1 MQSIM
6 SKPIYIVGDI
16 HGKWDQLFLKIK
28 ASEIRNFTLIGV
40 GDLGVGFLN
49 TERQARQF
57 DYINSFFG
65 GKGIDFIGIR
75 GNHDDPAYF
84 DGSVDFSNFK
94 LLLDYT
100 SLTLN
105 DKEFLFVGGAVSIDR
120 KIRKE
125 GVSYWTNEKFILDY
139 SKIKRC
145 DVLITH
151 SAPSWSGP
159 FDRDGISGWCDRD
172 ETLWDEC
179 LQERKDH
186 DVLIKL
192 CGASHHY
199 CGHFHVIS
207 SVDFDGCVST
217 ILDELEIG
225 EIR

>member
-1 MQSIM
+1 M

-28 ASEIRNFTLIGV
+28 ASEIRDFILIGV
-40 GDLGVGFLN
+40 GDLGIGFLDA
-49 TERQARQF
+49 EKQARQF
-57 DYINSFFG
+57 DYINSFFD
-65 GKGIDFIGIR
+65 GKGVDFIGIR

-84 DGSVDFSNFK
+84 DGSIDRSNFK
-94 LLLDYT
+94 LLADYT
-100 SLTLN
+100 SLSLN

-125 GVSYWTNEKFILDY
+125 GVSYWKDEKFVLDV

-145 DVLITH
+145 DVLVTH
-151 SAPSWSGP
+151 SAPTWSGP
-159 FDRDGISGWCDRD
+159 FDRAGISGWCDRD

-192 CGASHHY
+192 CGASRHY
-199 CGHFHVIS
+199 CGHFHTSS
-207 SVDFDGCVST
+207 SVDFDGCIST
-217 ILDELEIG
+217 ILDELEIK

>member
-1 MQSIM
+1 M

-28 ASEIRNFTLIGV
+28 ASEIRNFILIGV
-40 GDLGVGFLN
+40 GDLGVGFLDADK
-49 TERQARQF
+49 QARQF

-75 GNHDDPAYF
+75 GNHDDPSYF
-84 DGSVDFSNFK
+84 NGSIDRSNFK
-94 LLLDYT
+94 LLPDYT

-125 GVSYWTNEKFILDY
+125 GVSYWTDEKFVLDH

-145 DVLITH
+145 DILVTH
-151 SAPSWSGP
+151 SAPTWSGP
-159 FDRDGISGWCDRD
+159 FDKDGISSWCDRD

-192 CGASHHY
+192 CGASRHY
-199 CGHFHVIS
+199 CGHFHTS
-207 SVDFDGCVST
+207 SLVDFDGCVST
-217 ILDELEIG
+217 ILDELEIK

>member
-1 MQSIM
+1 M

-16 HGKWDQLFLKIK
+16 HGKWDHLFLKIK

-40 GDLGVGFLN
+40 GDLGVGFLDADK
-49 TERQARQF
+49 QARQF

-75 GNHDDPAYF
+75 GNHDDPSYY
-84 DGSVDFSNFK
+84 DGSIDYSNFK
-94 LLLDYT
+94 LLPDYT

-105 DKEFLFVGGAVSIDR
+105 DKEFLFVGGAVSIDH

-125 GVSYWTNEKFILDY
+125 GVSYWADEKFILDH

-145 DVLITH
+145 DVLVTH
-151 SAPSWSGP
+151 SAPTWSGP
-159 FDRDGISGWCDRD
+159 FDKSGISGWCDRD

-192 CGASHHY
+192 CGASRHY
-199 CGHFHVIS
+199 CGHFHTS
-207 SVDFDGCVST
+207 YSVDFDGCIST
-217 ILDELEIG
+217 ILDELEVG

>member
-1 MQSIM
+1 M

-16 HGKWDQLFLKIK
+16 HGKWDHLFLKIK

-40 GDLGVGFLN
+40 GDLGIGFKLDK
-49 TERQARQF
+49 QQSRQF

-75 GNHDDPAYF
+75 GNHDDPSYF
-84 DGSVDFSNFK
+84 NGRVSMSNFK
-94 LLLDYT
+94 LLPDYT

-125 GVSYWTNEKFILDY
+125 GVSYWTDEKFVLDH

-145 DVLITH
+145 DVLVTH
-151 SAPSWSGP
+151 SVPTWSGP
-159 FDRDGISGWCDRD
+159 FDKSGISGWCDRD

-192 CGASHHY
+192 CGASRHY
-199 CGHFHVIS
+199 CGHFHTSS
-207 SVDFDGCVST
+207 SVDFDGCIST
-217 ILDELEIG
+217 ILDELEVK

>member
-1 MQSIM
+1 M

-16 HGKWDQLFLKIK
+16 HGKWDHLFLKIK
-28 ASEIRNFTLIGV
+28 ALEIRNFTLVGV
-40 GDLGVGFLN
+40 GDLGIGFLDADK
-49 TERQARQF
+49 QARQF

-75 GNHDDPAYF
+75 GNHDDPSYY
-84 DGSVDFSNFK
+84 DGSIDYSNFK
-94 LLLDYT
+94 LLPDYT

-125 GVSYWTNEKFILDY
+125 GVSYWADEKFILDH

-145 DVLITH
+145 DVLVTH
-151 SAPSWSGP
+151 SAPTWSGP
-159 FDRDGISGWCDRD
+159 FDKSGISGWCDRD
-172 ETLWDEC
+172 DTLWDEC

-192 CGASHHY
+192 CGASRHY
-199 CGHFHVIS
+199 CGHFHTSS
-207 SVDFDGCVST
+207 SVDFDGCIST
-217 ILDELEIG
+217 ILDELEVK

>member
-1 MQSIM
+1 M

-28 ASEIRNFTLIGV
+28 ASGIRNFTLIGV
-40 GDLGVGFLN
+40 GDLGVGFLDADK
-49 TERQARQF
+49 QARQF
-57 DYINSFFG
+57 DYVNSFFG

-75 GNHDDPAYF
+75 GNHDDPSYY
-84 DGSVDFSNFK
+84 DGSIDYSNFK
-94 LLLDYT
+94 LLPDYT

-125 GVSYWTNEKFILDY
+125 GVSFWTDEKFVLDH

-145 DVLITH
+145 DVLVTH
-151 SAPSWSGP
+151 SAPTWSGP
-159 FDRDGISGWCDRD
+159 FDKSGISGWCDRD

-192 CGASHHY
+192 CGASRHY
-199 CGHFHVIS
+199 CGHFHTSS
-207 SVDFDGCVST
+207 SVDFDGCIST
-217 ILDELEIG
+217 ILDELEVK

>member
-1 MQSIM
+1 M

-40 GDLGVGFLN
+40 GDLGIGFKLDK
-49 TERQARQF
+49 QQSRQF

-75 GNHDDPAYF
+75 GNHDDPSYF
-84 DGSVDFSNFK
+84 DGRVSMSNFK
-94 LLLDYT
+94 LLPDYT

-125 GVSYWTNEKFILDY
+125 GVSYWTDEKFVLDH

-145 DVLITH
+145 DVLVTH
-151 SAPSWSGP
+151 SVPTWSGP
-159 FDRDGISGWCDRD
+159 FDKSGISGWCDRD
-172 ETLWDEC
+172 STLWDEC
-179 LQERKDH
+179 VQERKDH
-186 DVLIKL
+186 DILLKL
-192 CGASHHY
+192 CGASRHY
-199 CGHFHVIS
+199 AGHFHTSS

>member
-1 MQSIM
+1 M

-28 ASEIRNFTLIGV
+28 ASEIRNFTLVGV
-40 GDLGVGFLN
+40 GDLGIGFLDADK
-49 TERQARQF
+49 QARQF

-75 GNHDDPAYF
+75 GNHDDRSYY
-84 DGSVDFSNFK
+84 DRSIDYSNFK
-94 LLLDYT
+94 LLPDYT

-105 DKEFLFVGGAVSIDR
+105 GKEFLFVGGAVSIDR

-125 GVSYWTNEKFILDY
+125 GVSYWTDEKFILDH

-145 DVLITH
+145 DVLVTH
-151 SAPSWSGP
+151 SAPTWSGP
-159 FDRDGISGWCDRD
+159 FDKSGISGWCNRD

-192 CGASHHY
+192 CGASRHY
-199 CGHFHVIS
+199 CGHFHTSS
-207 SVDFDGCVST
+207 SVDFDGCIST
-217 ILDELEIG
+217 ILDELEVK

>member
-1 MQSIM
+1 M

-40 GDLGVGFLN
+40 GDLGVGFLDADK
-49 TERQARQF
+49 QARQF

-75 GNHDDPAYF
+75 GNHDDPSYF
-84 DGSVDFSNFK
+84 NGSIDRSNFK
-94 LLLDYT
+94 LLPDYT

-125 GVSYWTNEKFILDY
+125 GVSYWTDEKFVLDH

-145 DVLITH
+145 DVLVTH
-151 SAPSWSGP
+151 SAPTWSGP
-159 FDRDGISGWCDRD
+159 FDKSGISGWCDRD

-192 CGASHHY
+192 CGASRHY
-199 CGHFHVIS
+199 CGHFHTSS
-207 SVDFDGCVST
+207 SVDFDGCIST
-217 ILDELEIG
+217 ILDELEVK

>member
-1 MQSIM
+1 M

-28 ASEIRNFTLIGV
+28 ASGIRNFTLVGV
-40 GDLGVGFLN
+40 GDLGIGFLDADK
-49 TERQARQF
+49 QARQF
-57 DYINSFFG
+57 DYVNSFFG

-75 GNHDDPAYF
+75 GNHDDPSYY
-84 DGSVDFSNFK
+84 DGSIDYSNFK
-94 LLLDYT
+94 LLPDYT

-125 GVSYWTNEKFILDY
+125 GVSYWADEKFFLDH

-145 DVLITH
+145 DVLVTH
-151 SAPSWSGP
+151 SAPTWSGP
-159 FDRDGISGWCDRD
+159 FDKSGISGWCDRD

-192 CGASHHY
+192 CGASRHY
-199 CGHFHVIS
+199 CGHFHTSS
-207 SVDFDGCVST
+207 SVDFDGCIST
-217 ILDELEIG
+217 ILDELEVK

>member
-1 MQSIM
+1 M

-16 HGKWDQLFLKIK
+16 HGKWDHLFLKIK

-40 GDLGVGFLN
+40 GDLGIGFKLDK
-49 TERQARQF
+49 QQSRQF

-65 GKGIDFIGIR
+65 GKGIDFFGIR

-84 DGSVDFSNFK
+84 DGSIDRSNFK
-94 LLLDYT
+94 LLPDYT
-100 SLTLN
+100 SMTLN

-125 GVSYWTNEKFILDY
+125 GVSYWTDEKFVLDH

-145 DVLITH
+145 DVLVTH
-151 SAPSWSGP
+151 SAPTWSGP
-159 FDRDGISGWCDRD
+159 FDKDGISSWCDRD

-192 CGASHHY
+192 CGASRHY
-199 CGHFHVIS
+199 CGHFHTSS
-207 SVDFDGCVST
+207 SVDFDGCIST
-217 ILDELEIG
+217 ILDELEVK

>member
-1 MQSIM
+1 M

-28 ASEIRNFTLIGV
+28 ASGIRNFTLIGV
-40 GDLGVGFLN
+40 GDLGVGFLDADK
-49 TERQARQF
+49 QARQF
-57 DYINSFFG
+57 DYVNSFFG

-75 GNHDDPAYF
+75 GNHDDPSYY
-84 DGSVDFSNFK
+84 DGSIDYSNFK
-94 LLLDYT
+94 LLPDYT

-125 GVSYWTNEKFILDY
+125 GVSYWADEKFILDH

-145 DVLITH
+145 DVLVTH
-151 SAPSWSGP
+151 SAPTWSGP
-159 FDRDGISGWCDRD
+159 FDKSGISGWCDRD

-192 CGASHHY
+192 CGASRHY
-199 CGHFHVIS
+199 CGHFHTSS
-207 SVDFDGCVST
+207 SVDFDGCIST
-217 ILDELEIG
+217 ILDELEVK

>member
-1 MQSIM
+1 M

-28 ASEIRNFTLIGV
+28 ASGIRNFTLIGV
-40 GDLGVGFLN
+40 GDLGVGFLDADK
-49 TERQARQF
+49 QARQF
-57 DYINSFFG
+57 DYVNSFFG

-75 GNHDDPAYF
+75 GNHDDPSYF
-84 DGSVDFSNFK
+84 NGSIDRSNFK
-94 LLLDYT
+94 LLPDYT

-125 GVSYWTNEKFILDY
+125 GVSFWTDEKFVLDH

-145 DVLITH
+145 DVLVTH
-151 SAPSWSGP
+151 SAPTWSGP
-159 FDRDGISGWCDRD
+159 FDKSGISGWCDRD

-192 CGASHHY
+192 CGASRHY
-199 CGHFHVIS
+199 CGHFHTSS
-207 SVDFDGCVST
+207 SVDFDGCIST
-217 ILDELEIG
+217 ILDELEVK

>member
-1 MQSIM
+1 M

-16 HGKWDQLFLKIK
+16 HGKWDHLFLKIK
-28 ASEIRNFTLIGV
+28 ASEIRNFTLVGV
-40 GDLGVGFLN
+40 GDLGIGFLDADK
-49 TERQARQF
+49 QARQF

-75 GNHDDPAYF
+75 GNHDDPSYY
-84 DGSVDFSNFK
+84 DGSIDYSNFK
-94 LLLDYT
+94 LLPDYT

-125 GVSYWTNEKFILDY
+125 GVSYWADEKFILDH

-145 DVLITH
+145 DVLVTH
-151 SAPSWSGP
+151 SAPTWSGP
-159 FDRDGISGWCDRD
+159 FDKSGISGWCDRD

-192 CGASHHY
+192 CGASRHY
-199 CGHFHVIS
+199 CGHFHTSS
-207 SVDFDGCVST
+207 SVDFDGCIST
-217 ILDELEIG
+217 ILDELEVK

>member
-1 MQSIM
+1 M

-16 HGKWDQLFLKIK
+16 HGKWDHLFLKIK

-40 GDLGVGFLN
+40 GDLGVGFLDADK
-49 TERQARQF
+49 QARQF

-75 GNHDDPAYF
+75 GNHDDPSYF
-84 DGSVDFSNFK
+84 NGSIDRSNFK
-94 LLLDYT
+94 LLPDYT

-125 GVSYWTNEKFILDY
+125 GVSYWTDEKFVLDH

-145 DVLITH
+145 DVLVTH
-151 SAPSWSGP
+151 SAPTWSGP
-159 FDRDGISGWCDRD
+159 FDKDGISSWCDRD

-192 CGASHHY
+192 CGASRHY
-199 CGHFHVIS
+199 CGHFHTFS
-207 SVDFDGCVST
+207 LVDFDGCVST
-217 ILDELEIG
+217 ILDELEIK

>member
-1 MQSIM
+1 M

-16 HGKWDQLFLKIK
+16 HGKWDHLFLKIK
-28 ASEIRNFTLIGV
+28 ASEIRNFTLVGV
-40 GDLGVGFLN
+40 GDLGIGFLDADK
-49 TERQARQF
+49 QARQF

-75 GNHDDPAYF
+75 GNHDDPSYY
-84 DGSVDFSNFK
+84 DGSIDYSNFK
-94 LLLDYT
+94 LLPDYT

-125 GVSYWTNEKFILDY
+125 GVSYWADEKFILDH

-145 DVLITH
+145 DVLVTH
-151 SAPSWSGP
+151 SAPTWSGP
-159 FDRDGISGWCDRD
+159 FDKSGISGWCDRD
-172 ETLWDEC
+172 DTLWDEC

-192 CGASHHY
+192 CGASRHY
-199 CGHFHVIS
+199 CGHFHTSS
-207 SVDFDGCVST
+207 SVDFDGCIST
-217 ILDELEIG
+217 ILDELEVK

>member
-1 MQSIM
+1 M

-40 GDLGVGFLN
+40 GDLGVGFLDADK
-49 TERQARQF
+49 QARQF

-75 GNHDDPAYF
+75 GNHDDPSYF
-84 DGSVDFSNFK
+84 NSSIDRSNFK
-94 LLLDYT
+94 LLPDYT

-125 GVSYWTNEKFILDY
+125 GVSYWTDEKFVLDH

-145 DVLITH
+145 DVLVTH
-151 SAPSWSGP
+151 SAPTWSGP
-159 FDRDGISGWCDRD
+159 FDKSGISGWCDRD

-192 CGASHHY
+192 CGASRHY
-199 CGHFHVIS
+199 CGHFHTSS
-207 SVDFDGCVST
+207 SVDFDRCIST
-217 ILDELEIG
+217 ILDELEVK

>member
-1 MQSIM
+1 M

-28 ASEIRNFTLIGV
+28 ASGIRNFTLIGV
-40 GDLGVGFLN
+40 GDLGVGFLDADK
-49 TERQARQF
+49 QARQF
-57 DYINSFFG
+57 DYTNSFFG

-75 GNHDDPAYF
+75 GNHDDPSYY
-84 DGSVDFSNFK
+84 DGSIDRSNFK
-94 LLLDYT
+94 LLPDYT

-125 GVSYWTNEKFILDY
+125 GVSYWADEKFFLDH

-145 DVLITH
+145 DVLVTH
-151 SAPSWSGP
+151 SAPTWSGP
-159 FDRDGISGWCDRD
+159 FDKSGISGWCDRD

-192 CGASHHY
+192 CGASRHY
-199 CGHFHVIS
+199 CGHFHTSS
-207 SVDFDGCVST
+207 SVDFDGCIST
-217 ILDELEIG
+217 ILDELEVK

>member
-1 MQSIM
+1 M

-28 ASEIRNFTLIGV
+28 AAGVRDLILIGV
-40 GDLGVGFLN
+40 GDLGIGFLDPN
-49 TERQARQF
+49 KQARQF
-57 DYINSFFG
+57 DYVNSFFG

-75 GNHDDPAYF
+75 GNHDDPSYY
-84 DGSVDFSNFK
+84 DSSIDRSNFK
-94 LLLDYT
+94 LLADYT
-100 SLTLN
+100 SLILN
-105 DKEFLFVGGAVSIDR
+105 DKEFLLVGGAVSIDR

-125 GVSYWTNEKFILDY
+125 GVSYWADEKFILDH

-145 DVLITH
+145 DVLVTH
-151 SAPSWSGP
+151 SAPTWSGP
-159 FDRDGISGWCDRD
+159 FDKSGISGWCDRD

-192 CGASHHY
+192 CGASRHY
-199 CGHFHVIS
+199 CGHFHTSS
-207 SVDFDGCVST
+207 SVDFDGCIST
-217 ILDELEIG
+217 ILDELEVK

>member
-1 MQSIM
+1 M

-16 HGKWDQLFLKIK
+16 HGKWDHLFLKIK
-28 ASEIRNFTLIGV
+28 ASEIRNFTLVGV
-40 GDLGVGFLN
+40 GDLGIGFLDADK
-49 TERQARQF
+49 QARQF

-75 GNHDDPAYF
+75 GNHDDPSYY
-84 DGSVDFSNFK
+84 DGSIDYSNFK
-94 LLLDYT
+94 LLPDYT

-125 GVSYWTNEKFILDY
+125 GVSYWADEKFILDH

-145 DVLITH
+145 DVLVTH
-151 SAPSWSGP
+151 SAPTWSGP
-159 FDRDGISGWCDRD
+159 FDKSGISGWCDRD
-172 ETLWDEC
+172 DTLWDEC

-192 CGASHHY
+192 CGASRHY
-199 CGHFHVIS
+199 CGHFHTSS
-207 SVDFDGCVST
+207 SVDFEGCIST
-217 ILDELEIG
+217 ILDELEVK

>member
-1 MQSIM
+1 M

-28 ASEIRNFTLIGV
+28 ASEIRDFILIGV
-40 GDLGVGFLN
+40 GDLGIGFLDA
-49 TERQARQF
+49 EKQARQF

-65 GKGIDFIGIR
+65 GKGVDFIGIR

-84 DGSVDFSNFK
+84 DSSIDRSNFK
-94 LLLDYT
+94 LLSDYT
-100 SLTLN
+100 SLSLN

-125 GVSYWTNEKFILDY
+125 GVSYWKDEKFILDI

-145 DVLITH
+145 DVLVTH
-151 SAPSWSGP
+151 SAPTWCGP
-159 FDRDGISGWCDRD
+159 FDKDGISSWCDRD

-192 CGASHHY
+192 CGASRHY
-199 CGHFHVIS
+199 CGHFHTSS
-207 SVDFDGCVST
+207 SVDLDECVST
-217 ILDELEIG
+217 ILDELEIK

>member
-1 MQSIM
+1 M

-28 ASEIRNFTLIGV
+28 ASGIRNFILVGV
-40 GDLGVGFLN
+40 GDLGIGFLDADK
-49 TERQARQF
+49 QARQF
-57 DYINSFFG
+57 DYVNSFFG

-75 GNHDDPAYF
+75 GNHDDPSYY
-84 DGSVDFSNFK
+84 DGSIDYSNFK
-94 LLLDYT
+94 LLPDYT

-125 GVSYWTNEKFILDY
+125 GVSYWADEKFILGH

-145 DVLITH
+145 DVLVTH
-151 SAPSWSGP
+151 SAPTWSGP
-159 FDRDGISGWCDRD
+159 FDKSGISGWCDRD

-192 CGASHHY
+192 CGASRHY
-199 CGHFHVIS
+199 CGHFHTSS
-207 SVDFDGCVST
+207 SVDFDGCIST
-217 ILDELEIG
+217 ILDELEVK

>member
-1 MQSIM
+1 M

-28 ASEIRNFTLIGV
+28 ASEIRDFILIGV
-40 GDLGVGFLN
+40 GDLGIGFLDA
-49 TERQARQF
+49 EKQERQF

-84 DGSVDFSNFK
+84 DGRVDRSNFK
-94 LLLDYT
+94 LLADYT
-100 SLTLN
+100 SLSLN

-125 GVSYWTNEKFILDY
+125 GISYWKDEKFVLDV

-145 DVLITH
+145 DVLVTH
-151 SAPSWSGP
+151 SAPTWSGP
-159 FDRDGISGWCDRD
+159 FDRAGISGWCDRD

-186 DVLIKL
+186 DVLNKL
-192 CGASHHY
+192 CGASRHY
-199 CGHFHVIS
+199 CGHFHTSS
-207 SVDFDGCVST
+207 SVDLDGCVSI
-217 ILDELEIG
+217 ILDELEIK

>member
-1 MQSIM
+1 M

-28 ASEIRNFTLIGV
+28 ASEIRNFILIGV
-40 GDLGVGFLN
+40 GDLGIGFLN

-84 DGSVDFSNFK
+84 DGSINHSNFK
-94 LLLDYT
+94 LLPDYT

-105 DKEFLFVGGAVSIDR
+105 DREFLFVGGAISIDR

-125 GVSYWTNEKFILDY
+125 GVSYWAGEKFILDH

-151 SAPSWSGP
+151 SAPTWSGP
-159 FDRDGISGWCDRD
+159 FDKSGISGWCDRD

-186 DVLIKL
+186 DILIKL
-192 CGASHHY
+192 CGASRHY
-199 CGHFHVIS
+199 CGHFHTSS
-207 SVDFDGCVST
+207 SVDFDGCMST
-217 ILDELEIG
+217 ILDELEVK
-225 EIR
+225 EYVK

>member
-1 MQSIM
+1 M

-40 GDLGVGFLN
+40 GDLGVGFLDADK
-49 TERQARQF
+49 QARQF

-75 GNHDDPAYF
+75 GNHDDPSYF
-84 DGSVDFSNFK
+84 NGSIDRSNFK
-94 LLLDYT
+94 LLPDYT

-125 GVSYWTNEKFILDY
+125 GVSYWTDEKFVLDH

-145 DVLITH
+145 DILVTH
-151 SAPSWSGP
+151 SAPTWSGP
-159 FDRDGISGWCDRD
+159 FDKSGISGWCDRD

-192 CGASHHY
+192 CGASRHY
-199 CGHFHVIS
+199 CGHFHTSS
-207 SVDFDGCVST
+207 SVDFDGCIST
-217 ILDELEIG
+217 ILDELEVK

>member
-1 MQSIM
+1 M

-16 HGKWDQLFLKIK
+16 HGKWDHLFLKIK

-40 GDLGVGFLN
+40 GDLGVGFLDADK
-49 TERQARQF
+49 QARQF

-75 GNHDDPAYF
+75 GNHDDPSYF
-84 DGSVDFSNFK
+84 NSSIDRSNFK
-94 LLLDYT
+94 LLPDYT

-125 GVSYWTNEKFILDY
+125 GVSYWTDEKFVLDH

-145 DVLITH
+145 DVLVTH
-151 SAPSWSGP
+151 SAPTWSGP
-159 FDRDGISGWCDRD
+159 FDKSGISGWCDRD

-192 CGASHHY
+192 CGASRHY
-199 CGHFHVIS
+199 CGHFHTSS
-207 SVDFDGCVST
+207 SVDFDGCIST
-217 ILDELEIG
+217 ILDELEVK

>member
-1 MQSIM
+1 
-6 SKPIYIVGDI
+6 
-16 HGKWDQLFLKIK
+16 LKIK

-40 GDLGVGFLN
+40 GDLGVGFLDADK
-49 TERQARQF
+49 QARQF

-75 GNHDDPAYF
+75 GNHDDPSYF
-84 DGSVDFSNFK
+84 NGSIDRSNFK
-94 LLLDYT
+94 LLPDYT

-125 GVSYWTNEKFILDY
+125 GVSYWADEKFFLDH

-145 DVLITH
+145 DVLVTH
-151 SAPSWSGP
+151 SAPTWSGP
-159 FDRDGISGWCDRD
+159 FDKSGISGWCDRD

-192 CGASHHY
+192 CGASRHY
-199 CGHFHVIS
+199 CGHFHTSS
-207 SVDFDGCVST
+207 SVDFDGCIST
-217 ILDELEIG
+217 ILDELEVK